1 MQSVTFAKLEGKK
14 ECKTSAILV
23 DSSFIFLKD
32 SVTMYHK
39 MVRELI
45 IVEMIRD
52 LLYAIIH
59 AL

>member
-1 MQSVTFAKLEGKK
+1 MQDISDI
-14 ECKTSAILV
+14 ILV
-23 DSSFIFLKD
+23 DSSFRFLKD
-32 SVTMYHK
+32 SVTMHHK